1 MSEEDRNAWE
11 TGRYGSGPPPSGGSQ
26 LDAWQQGQA
35 IKNLNDAE
43 LQRQAAAGS
52 GSTFSPSAPTFPA
65 GDPTA
70 PSGGWSPSGGGTTLS
85 GGGTTTSGGGLGCL
99 LVPVLIILGLQLW
112 VCLYPLSG
120 LATLGSAVGVYLLLQ
135 SGLPKHPG
143 AINSSAV
150 VIAFIIALV
159 VLVVTSR
166 LEQRLGRRAA
176 YRIPRHVVRLG
187 LFGLAANM
195 VFLNYGGRA
204 FIRPSFAYIW
214 RPFETPVQTA
224 VVLGAI
230 VGMHFL
236 MWTDNGIRDTWHGL
250 LEAIRLR

>member
-1 MSEEDRNAWE
+1 
-11 TGRYGSGPPPSGGSQ
+11 

-52 GSTFSPSAPTFPA
+52 GSTFTPSFPTLPT
-65 GDPTA
+65 GGSTA
-70 PSGGWSPSGGGTTLS
+70 PSGDWSPSDGGTTVP
-85 GGGTTTSGGGLGCL
+85 GGDSTAGGGLGCL
-99 LVPVLIILGLQLW
+99 LVPVLIILGVQFW

-120 LATLGSAVGVYLLLQ
+120 LATLGSAAGIYLLLQ
-135 SGLPKHPG
+135 HGFPRHPG
-143 AINSSAV
+143 AVNSSAV
-150 VIAFIIALV
+150 VIAFVIALV

-176 YRIPRHVVRLG
+176 YRIPRHLIRLG
-187 LFGLAANM
+187 LFGLAASM

-204 FIRPSFAYIW
+204 LIRPNFAFIW
-214 RPFETPVQTA
+214 RPFETPIQTA
-224 VVLGAI
+224 AVLGAI
-230 VGMHFL
+230 VGLHFL

-250 LEAIRLR
+250 LETVRLR

>member
-1 MSEEDRNAWE
+1 MSEDDRKAWE
-11 TGRYGSGPPPSGGSQ
+11 AGRYGSGPPPSGGSQ

-35 IKNLNDAE
+35 IKNMTDAE

-52 GSTFSPSAPTFPA
+52 GSTFTPSFPTFPT
-65 GDPTA
+65 GDPPA
-70 PSGGWSPSGGGTTLS
+70 PGGGWAPSGGGTTLP
-85 GGGTTTSGGGLGCL
+85 GGGTATTGGGLGCL
-99 LVPVLIILGLQLW
+99 LVPVLIILGVQFW

-120 LATLGSAVGVYLLLQ
+120 LATLGSAAGVYLLLQ

-143 AINSSAV
+143 AINSSAMMLAFV
-150 VIAFIIALV
+150 VALV

-166 LEQRLGRRAA
+166 FEQRLGQRAA
-176 YRIPRHVVRLG
+176 YRIPRHVIRLG

-195 VFLNYGGRA
+195 LFFG
-204 FIRPSFAYIW
+204 FAYIW
-214 RPFETPVQTA
+214 RPFETPIQTA